1 MAYPTLPAQLVAGL
15 RMAPPYDQAG
25 EGWLEPELS
34 LTTRQALAGF
44 LLSMENVGNKGGTRD
59 AVAV

>member
-1 MAYPTLPAQLVAGL
+1 
-15 RMAPPYDQAG
+15 MAPPYDQAG